1 MCWNMSGFG
10 GLFMALALL
19 IKIGSLFIVALGAYA
34 LVKLRVLRS
43 EDSRILSLIM
53 LYLVCPCSIISAFQ
67 IDSTPEIRSGLLLAF
82 AAAVVIHI
90 CLLLFNLIIRKP
102 LHMTPAEQ
110 ASVIYSNAGNLIIP
124 IVSTLLGQEWVV
136 FTCAYICVQIVLLW
150 THCKTLV
157 SGESHL
163 DIKRIL
169 TNVNMIAIFFG
180 IIIFVLG
187 IKLPKVVQ
195 DAIDTTAAMIG
206 PMSMLMIGMMLAG
219 MDLKSIFVHKRI
231 WLVVFLRLIIAPLLF
246 IVFLRLTGFG
256 SGIEGADTI
265 MLISLLAC
273 SSASGATVT
282 QMEQIYG
289 NDAEYACSIN
299 VLTTIL
305 CIVTMPLIVL
315 VYQL

>member
-1 MCWNMSGFG
+1 
-10 GLFMALALL
+10 MALALL
-19 IKIGSLFIVALGAYA
+19 IKIGSLFTIALGAYA
-34 LVKLRVLRS
+34 LVKFRVLRS
-43 EDSRILSLIM
+43 EDSRILSLVM
-53 LYLVCPCSIISAFQ
+53 LYLVCPCTIISAFQ

-82 AAAVVIHI
+82 AAAVVIHVG
-90 CLLLFNLIIRKP
+90 LLLFNLIIRKP
-102 LHMTPAEQ
+102 LRMTPAEQ

-124 IVSTLLGQEWVV
+124 IVSALLGQEWIV

-150 THCKTLV
+150 THCKPLV

-163 DIKRIL
+163 DIKKIL
-169 TNVNMIAIFFG
+169 TNVNMIAIFIG

-195 DAIDTTAAMIG
+195 DAIDTTAVMIG

-246 IVFLRLTGFG
+246 IGFLRLTGFG
-256 SGIEGADTI
+256 SGVEGADTI

-273 SSASGATVT
+273 ASASGATVT

-305 CIVTMPLIVL
+305 CIITMPFIVL
-315 VYQL
+315 IYQL